1 MKDKI
6 IGVLILGG
14 IIIGIM
20 WALEIGPFKK
30 YYPPLSPYSGSYEP
44 SFTGNSDSSSGA
56 YILRT
61 VSAYYDNGN
70 FAGKYEIIQRG
81 DFEYAR
87 RQGETNEYIVSKNP
101 SNGYGFFFW
110 NGATYLYYY

>member
-1 MKDKI
+1 MKDR
-6 IGVLILGG
+6 V
-14 IIIGIM
+14 IGILIITACIIAGM
-20 WALEIGPFKK
+20 WILEIGPFERH
-30 YYPPLSPYSGSYEP
+30 YPPLNYGASYEP
-44 SFTGNSDSSSGA
+44 SFTGSSDSGSGA

-101 SNGYGFFFW
+101 NNGYGFFFW

>member
-14 IIIGIM
+14 IIVGIM

-44 SFTGNSDSSSGA
+44 SFTGGLSCSECGCPGWDGSPSHGGVCGRK
-56 YILRT
+56 I
-61 VSAYYDNGN
+61 SAGEYCTHTYTEHRR
-70 FAGKYEIIQRG
+70 AG
-81 DFEYAR
+81 D
-87 RQGETNEYIVSKNP
+87 
-101 SNGYGFFFW
+101 
-110 NGATYLYYY
+110 